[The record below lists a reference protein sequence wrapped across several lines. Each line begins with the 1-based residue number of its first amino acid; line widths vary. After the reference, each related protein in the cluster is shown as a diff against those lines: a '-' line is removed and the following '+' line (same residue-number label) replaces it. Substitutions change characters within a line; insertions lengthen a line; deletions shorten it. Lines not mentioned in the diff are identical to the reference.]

1 MSELSVVR
9 ENVIEALRNDIA
21 TITFTKKD
29 GTERVMKGTLM
40 STELPVFAEA
50 DKSKTTKAPK
60 KVNEEVIACFDVEA
74 QGFRSFRIDSVTS
87 FETPTASSG
96 RLINA

>member
-1 MSELSVVR
+1 MKVSEMKKEMVYVLKESV
-9 ENVIEALRNDIA
+9 A
-21 TITFTKKD
+21 TVTFIKKD